1 VICGRSV
8 VFSTNIT
15 EILVKVALNTI
26 TITIYM
32 SNDKIAF
39 IKRSWYMY
47 MCGINKLE
55 NMSFINVT

>member
-26 TITIYM
+26 TIHM
-32 SNDKIAF
+32 SDDKIAF